1 MAGKTPI
8 IFLHIPKTAGSTVH
22 KILHNEYKGLKHFLC
37 VNYKEIELFEK
48 LSIEEKK
55 EIKIIRGHLPFGVHE
70 NYPGAITYFTFFRNP
85 IKRSISDF
93 NYLYH
98 YKKLPFHAQMVR
110 EKCLKE
116 QRVRWS
122 NCLYRIRMVLVLKA
136 LQLCRHNKE
145 SNSKHRD
152 SI

>member
-22 KILHNEYKGLKHFLC
+22 KILHNEDKGLKHFLC

-48 LSIEEKK
+48 LSIVEKK

-110 EKCLKE
+110 EKYSLKD
-116 QRVRWS
+116 
-122 NCLYRIRMVLVLKA
+122 I
-136 LQLCRHNKE
+136 
-145 SNSKHRD
+145 
-152 SI
+152 